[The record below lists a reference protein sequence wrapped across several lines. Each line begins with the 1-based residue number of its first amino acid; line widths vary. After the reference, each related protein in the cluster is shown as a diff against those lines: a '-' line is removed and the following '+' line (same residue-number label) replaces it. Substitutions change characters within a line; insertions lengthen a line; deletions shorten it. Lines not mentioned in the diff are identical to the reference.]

1 MQAMIDDA
9 LDLARLRV
17 RPLEAYQYPLWQTAL
32 LITLLG
38 VIAAAAGDGWIQ
50 GDWSTRV
57 GFFVAVSWLE
67 TGLLAVFM
75 TGWLRHAG
83 WQAPHSLLGLVALA
97 NAPQLLEPL
106 ASWLPADIGSGV
118 VFALSVWSLLILL
131 HALVLLSGMTRL
143 RVACGMLVF
152 APLAIIAVS
161 LLVNLGLSAG
171 LLPLPPEMAAELARN
186 ASN

>member
-83 WQAPHSLLGLVALA
+83 RQAPHSLLGLVALA

-106 ASWLPADIGSGV
+106 ASWLPADIGNGV
-118 VFALSVWSLLILL
+118 VR
-131 HALVLLSGMTRL
+131 HGKMET
-143 RVACGMLVF
+143 
-152 APLAIIAVS
+152 
-161 LLVNLGLSAG
+161 
-171 LLPLPPEMAAELARN
+171 
-186 ASN
+186 